1 MQSSTLGEP
10 VAASSAEPLLAV
22 RGLTVRFPQ
31 PHGQAALVVDGV
43 DLSVR
48 PGETLGIVGESGSG
62 KSLLVRSLMGLLP
75 AAAEVEGEARFD
87 GVDLLR
93 MPARRRQSIN
103 GRELAMILQNP
114 MTSLNPVRRIGAQ
127 LTDPLRV
134 HLGLSRQ
141 DATRRA
147 VELLDLVRIPEAAR
161 RIRQYPHELSGGM
174 RQRVTIAI
182 ALACSPKLII
192 ADEPTTALDVT
203 VQRQI
208 LDLLGSIQR
217 DLGMAMILIT
227 HDLGVVADRADR
239 IAVMYAGRLVE
250 RGPAAAILS
259 SARHRYTDAL
269 LAAIP
274 SMDQPLHTRLRSID
288 GAIPDPT
295 RLPAGCR
302 FAPRCTFAVDK
313 CHTEVPQFSGT
324 ANHSAACFVPS
335 GGL

>member
-10 VAASSAEPLLAV
+10 VAAGSGEPLLAV

-31 PHGQAALVVDGV
+31 PRGQAALVVDGV

-75 AAAEVEGEARFD
+75 TTAEVDGEAEFD
-87 GVDLLR
+87 GADLLR
-93 MPARRRQSIN
+93 MPARRRQSLN

-114 MTSLNPVRRIGAQ
+114 MISLNPVRRIGAQ
-127 LTDPLRV
+127 LIDPLRV
-134 HLGLSRQ
+134 HLGLSRK
-141 DATRRA
+141 DATHRA

-250 RGPAAAILS
+250 RGPAADILYS
-259 SARHRYTDAL
+259 PRHRYTEAL

-274 SMDQPLHTRLRSID
+274 SMDQPMHTRLRSID
-288 GAIPDPT
+288 GGIPDPT

-302 FAPRCTFAVDK
+302 FAPRCAFAVDE
-313 CHTEVPQFSGT
+313 CHTDMPELFGSAT
-324 ANHSAACFVPS
+324 HSAACFVPS
-335 GGL
+335 GGV